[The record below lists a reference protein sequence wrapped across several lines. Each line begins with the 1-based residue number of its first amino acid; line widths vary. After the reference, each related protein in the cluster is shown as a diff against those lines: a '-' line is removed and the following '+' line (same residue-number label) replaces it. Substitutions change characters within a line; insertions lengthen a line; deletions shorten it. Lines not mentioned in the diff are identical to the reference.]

1 MNNNKSRE
9 TIIIMYPSRKG
20 GVAEVCL
27 SLKAG
32 FQKLGYEVLEI
43 NSLVTALVF
52 SVKNIFTSNQY
63 MLISNLH
70 FGIFGMF
77 FKQSIFIIHGFPQRK
92 YEKPGKYLY
101 VVWGHK
107 IFALCNRKSV
117 AVSYLTR
124 FVSENFYNIKVDAVI
139 HNILPF
145 DFFEEAL
152 KHPSVKQ
159 PDTLTFVGRV
169 IKEKGV
175 DKILEAINLIRHT
188 GKKVIV
194 NIVGSGNFIAQL
206 KETYAHPD
214 NIFYG
219 YLSSEDKYIILARS
233 TSFISLHPA
242 EPFGITA
249 LEASA
254 LGVHCCL
261 SAVGGHTEFVPHE
274 ILFPINNVEDISQIA
289 KAIAESLI
297 TSSNS
302 LISNTKLLD
311 ENEYLKQYAQEFLT
325 VFKTI

>member
-1 MNNNKSRE
+1 MNKPE
-9 TIIIMYPSRKG
+9 TVVIMYPSRTG

-43 NSLVTALVF
+43 NTFVTALLF
-52 SVKNIFTSNQY
+52 SIKNIFTANKHL
-63 MLISNLH
+63 LISNLH

-92 YEKPGKYLY
+92 YEKPGKYHY

-107 IFALCNRKSV
+107 IFAFCNKRSV
-117 AVSYLTR
+117 AVSYITR
-124 FVSENFYNIKVDAVI
+124 FVSENFYNIKVHAVI

-152 KHPSVKQ
+152 KHPPIKQ

-175 DKILEAINLIRHT
+175 DRILDAVNLIRKT
-188 GKKVIV
+188 GKKVQV
-194 NIVGSGNFIAQL
+194 NIVGSGTFIPQL
-206 KETYAHPD
+206 KEAYSHPD
-214 NIFYG
+214 NIFHG
-219 YLSSEDKYIILARS
+219 YLSSEDKYRILAQS

-274 ILFPINNVEDISQIA
+274 ILFPINNVDDVNQIA
-289 KAIAESLI
+289 HSITESFI
-297 TSSNS
+297 PSSNN
-302 LISNTKLLD
+302 LIDTTHTLNES
-311 ENEYLKQYAQEFLT
+311 EYLTNYAQSFIN
-325 VFKTI
+325 VFHE

>member
-1 MNNNKSRE
+1 MNKAE
-9 TIIIMYPSRKG
+9 TVVIMYPSRTG

-43 NSLVTALVF
+43 NSFVTALIF
-52 SVKNIFTSNQY
+52 SVKNIFTPNKHL
-63 MLISNLH
+63 LISNLH

-77 FKQSIFIIHGFPQRK
+77 FKKSIFIIHGFPQRK
-92 YEKPGKYLY
+92 YEKPGKYHY

-107 IFALCNRKSV
+107 IFAICNKKSV
-117 AVSYLTR
+117 AVSYITR
-124 FVSENFYNIKVDAVI
+124 FVSENFYNIKVHAVI

-145 DFFEEAL
+145 DFFEAAP
-152 KHPSVKQ
+152 KNPPVKQ

-175 DKILEAINLIRHT
+175 DRIFDAVNLVRQT
-188 GKKVIV
+188 GNKVIV
-194 NIVGSGNFIAQL
+194 NIVGSGSFIPEL
-206 KETYAHPD
+206 KEAYSHPD
-214 NIFYG
+214 NIFHG
-219 YLSSEDKYIILARS
+219 YLSSEDKYKILAQS

-274 ILFPINNVEDISQIA
+274 ILFPINNVDDINQIA
-289 KAIAESLI
+289 KAITESLNP
-297 TSSNS
+297 SSNT
-302 LISNTKLLD
+302 LISNTLLL
-311 ENEYLKQYAQEFLT
+311 NEEAYLKQYAQEFLN
-325 VFKTI
+325 VLPAS